1 MLKSGNAKGR
11 GRKAGGS
18 EVILPMNEMKGY
30 VVLSPTA
37 CASDG
42 ASLAA
47 RVGVKFEKT
56 LRMRIDISDA
66 AAPEPDKWN
75 FRPVSVSVLSAWAGD
90 VQLHLGSVVAAVME
104 MGGKA
109 SHAEWNGFVINPKLM
124 MKLIVALRR
133 YDNIKGKNVN
143 VENLVGLQYSFSCSY
158 SELVGIE
165 DMREISKYAEIVDTR
180 SETTLQF
187 LKDLHRVWGR
197 GGPDRVETIEKLLKM
212 TRKLSYEEA
221 VYMVERELNVCRLVA
236 RHLLK
241 KDNHWAYYQY
251 NAGTTVKVSDRVYK
265 TVPYQPKFR
274 D

>member
-1 MLKSGNAKGR
+1 MLKSGKGK
-11 GRKAGGS
+11 GGERKAEGS
-18 EVILPMNEMKGY
+18 EGIQPMGEMKGY
-30 VVLSPTA
+30 VVLSPSA
-37 CASDG
+37 CASDA

-56 LRMRIDISDA
+56 VRMRIDISDA
-66 AAPEPDKWN
+66 EAPEPDKWH

-90 VQLHLGSVVAAVME
+90 VQLHLGSVVAAVVK
-104 MGGKA
+104 MGGKTA
-109 SHAEWNGFVINPKLM
+109 HAEWNGFVINPKLI

-143 VENLVGLQYSFSCSY
+143 VENLIGLQYSFSCSY

-165 DMREISKYAEIVDTR
+165 DMREVSKYAQIVDTR

-187 LKDLHRVWGR
+187 LKDNHRVWGR
-197 GGPDRVETIEKLLKM
+197 GGPDRVETIEKLLKK

-236 RHLLK
+236 RDLLTR
-241 KDNHWAYYQY
+241 DNHWSYYQWE
-251 NAGTTVKVSDRVYK
+251 AGTTVKVGDRMYE
-265 TVPYQPKFR
+265 TIPYQPKFK